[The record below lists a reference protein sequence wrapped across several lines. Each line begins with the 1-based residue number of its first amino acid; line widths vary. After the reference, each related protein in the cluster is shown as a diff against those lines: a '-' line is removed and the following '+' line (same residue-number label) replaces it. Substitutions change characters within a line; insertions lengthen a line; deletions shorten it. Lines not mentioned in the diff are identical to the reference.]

1 MRDLAWHGCP
11 AVLAVAMVLLAL
23 APVALSQE
31 GESDEAPT
39 FALPMSAG
47 ARPHA
52 RPEYGPLQVIL
63 LSILGSGKEEPF
75 TPLLLRNFFT
85 DGWDDPWIAPP
96 EDADMPRRQGWVN
109 APDGLFFRNLVW
121 TYQNTGD
128 IPGDRNAN
136 LGLFQFQSPLSRRL
150 WITLDI
156 PYVTS
161 LSGPGGGTSFGDF
174 NVGTRVML
182 RETRRLS
189 IIAGLAARTP
199 TGQLSTGTGLAR
211 LDPNLQFWAHL
222 FGRWSMRGGI
232 GPDIP
237 LYSFDVLPTNLL
249 TNIAIGQTI
258 TGHDVPIFGDFQ
270 YYVTANLRNNLS
282 AASVPTFFSL
292 TPGFRTHLGG
302 EYFLAGGIEF
312 PLTQPHPYGDRLT
325 FFLVKGF

>member
-1 MRDLAWHGCP
+1 MRYLARHGCP
-11 AVLAVAMVLLAL
+11 ALFVAVALLIGA
-23 APVALSQE
+23 APQDAFGQDDDSQAAGTPSPIQAAGTRRRYRPLEVVA
-31 GESDEAPT
+31 ESIFGD
-39 FALPMSAG
+39 
-47 ARPHA
+47 
-52 RPEYGPLQVIL
+52 
-63 LSILGSGKEEPF
+63 GKDEPF
-75 TPLLLRNFFT
+75 TPLLLRDLFT

-96 EDADMPRRQGWVN
+96 EDSDMPRRQGWVN

-156 PYVTS
+156 PYITT
-161 LSGPGGGTSFGDF
+161 LSGTPNAASFGDF

-182 RETRRLS
+182 RETRRFS
-189 IIAGLAARTP
+189 FIAGLAARTP

-211 LDPNLQFWAHL
+211 LNPNLQFWADL
-222 FGRWSMRGGI
+222 GCRWSMRGGI

-237 LYSFDVLPTNLL
+237 LNNFDLLPTNLL
-249 TNIAIGQTI
+249 TNIAIGQTV
-258 TGHDVPIFGDFQ
+258 TGHDVKIFGDFQ
-270 YYVTANLRNNLS
+270 YYLVANLRNNLS

-302 EYFLAGGIEF
+302 DYFLAGGVEF
-312 PLTQPHPYGDRLT
+312 PLTQPHPYGDRLI
-325 FFLVKGF
+325 FFFVKGF